1 LRHVSAGE
9 TKDSKIAHDLEL
21 VMDQAVG
28 IGLGEEPSNPALDAR
43 LRALAEQQGSVWEP
57 EDTNEAPA
65 DCLLAQ
71 VQS

>member
-1 LRHVSAGE
+1 
-9 TKDSKIAHDLEL
+9 
-21 VMDQAVG
+21 MDQAVG